1 MKTKRIFYAL
11 FALVVV
17 SAMLACSFI
26 TRVSTDQPDVSSEE
40 PDVSSEQSNTGETD
54 SWSEQSSTG
63 EEENLEPIV
72 GTWKQIHF
80 QGVGGRSNVFIG
92 GSGIWFG
99 DYYYVGTFNLGASSG
114 PAPMEGSGVG
124 SEVGPAP
131 GVTVPGQV
139 PSETIQTGAEI
150 WRTLDGITWEV
161 VGEPGLGDPEY
172 TTFQTNLFQ
181 DRIYVLTEPKPSLL
195 VSKDGETFELVK
207 GDWSNGDIKYTS
219 YHILGDSSSLLVSGF
234 NPQKGIQAWLSLD
247 GENFDKVI
255 EDGFGDPA
263 NEGMCG
269 YSTSPSVNGWYYL
282 GVRNDVIGGEL
293 WRTKDGRSW
302 EKSLTG
308 GFDDPSKIMLC
319 VSLIHDGY
327 MYIVIPAYYGHGPSY
342 GVDVIRTADGKNW
355 AKVIENG
362 FGLGEE
368 QGYSGAFSIYKDAI
382 YFMLWNFPQQSGGP
396 PSTGF
401 RLLKSLDG
409 KTWQQVGEPG
419 FGYPNNFSA
428 APYVIRGVFH
438 LGTINQ
444 YDGNQIWRSNDG
456 TNWELFFTAPASQT
470 SNGLYL
476 VEIADGLEY
485 FELDISRGIQIWRYG
500 P

>member
-1 MKTKRIFYAL
+1 MKTKRIFNTL

-17 SAMLACSFI
+17 SAMLACSFS
-26 TRVSTDQPDVSSEE
+26 TKVSTDQPDVSLEEPDVSLEEPDVSSEE
-40 PDVSSEQSNTGETD
+40 PDVFSEQPY
-54 SWSEQSSTG
+54 TG
-63 EEENLEPIV
+63 EEENSEPIV

-80 QGVGGRSNVFIG
+80 QGVGGNSNYFIG

-99 DYYYVGTFNLGASSG
+99 DYYYVGTRNMGSAVIQPQEG
-114 PAPMEGSGVG
+114 VVTGSGVG
-124 SEVGPAP
+124 PESGGPDPVGSA
-131 GVTVPGQV
+131 
-139 PSETIQTGAEI
+139 SIQNGAEI
-150 WRTLDGITWEV
+150 WRTRDGITWEV
-161 VGEPGLGDPEY
+161 VGEPGLGNPEIFAFR
-172 TTFQTNLFQ
+172 TSLFQ
-181 DRIYVLTEPKPSLL
+181 DSIFVITEPKPSLL
-195 VSKDGETFELVK
+195 VSKDGETFEPVK
-207 GDWSNGDIKYTS
+207 GDWSNGETESIYDY
-219 YHILGDSSSLLVSGF
+219 YFRELMFLYGF
-234 NPQKGIQAWLSLD
+234 GPQKGIQAWLSTD
-247 GENFDKVI
+247 GERFDKVI
-255 EDGFGDPA
+255 EDGFGNPA

-269 YSTSPSVNGWYYL
+269 YSTSPSLNGWYYL
-282 GVRNDVIGGEL
+282 GVRNDVNGGEL

-428 APYVIRGVFH
+428 APYVIRGVFY